1 MDAQKAKIALTFK
14 RRTLWQSHLRA
25 FKVQQQKEISLNFYA
40 SIIIRYIANLI
51 LYLILILLKDYLLKI
66 YQ

>member
-25 FKVQQQKEISLNFYA
+25 FKPLQQKE
-40 SIIIRYIANLI
+40 
-51 LYLILILLKDYLLKI
+51 KG
-66 YQ
+66 